1 MEDKMEME
9 KREEREKLLKAS
21 QKLRR
26 GKPNASSRN
35 MPMSNQ
41 SERDTWPWGM

>member
-9 KREEREKLLKAS
+9 KKEEREKLLKAS

-26 GKPNASSRN
+26 GKTKCLIEEHAHVQPIR
-35 MPMSNQ
+35 M
-41 SERDTWPWGM
+41 